1 MADGTVSTVTADP
14 RICEA
19 GGSGVV
25 LPGAYES
32 DWSDGVRA
40 FLYLSFLLWCF
51 QGVGV
56 ISDKFMEAIER
67 ITAKRIRKLHPETK
81 KYVTVMLW
89 NPTVANLSLMAL
101 GSSAPEILLSIIEL
115 LGNNWFAGDL
125 GPSTIVGSAAFNLLV
140 ILAVCVS
147 SIPDGEVRK
156 IKEMQVYVVTAS
168 FSIFAYVWLLFILL
182 VTSPNVVDIWEGVV
196 TFLFFFLLLIL
207 AYAADRGMIPGTK
220 PIEMGRKQVIDL
232 SKEELAQRRAELQA
246 QHDGKLNEEQITKLL
261 TVEGETKTY
270 ATYRKA
276 AAKQMASGRVQE
288 PPGMARQM
296 TGKFMNP
303 KKVVPMDD
311 EEAVP
316 TASKA
321 VFEWKAMKVAVMEN
335 AGHVDLW
342 VTRTGALDQTVSVD
356 YITKDGTAKKDS
368 DYHHVEGTLKFEPN
382 MTEQMITIKIIDDV
396 AYEDD
401 EEFYVDLF
409 NPLAMAD
416 QKTAIAALG
425 RTSKTTV
432 VIIDDDLPG
441 IISFEKEQVTVH
453 EPYFS
458 TTDQAPSNSK
468 AEDGKEVFV
477 ICRKAGACGK
487 VSCKYTTED
496 ATAMQG
502 VNFEATEGVLEF
514 ADGETQKSIEVG
526 IKARGRYDSGI
537 FRIILTEPTGGAK
550 FDAETDGGAD
560 SCIQT
565 VQIESNQEAKNEVD
579 RIMSSLQT
587 NWEKSKKGHANWA
600 EQFKNACYPLGGEE
614 CEEDEDGNK
623 PTAGAIDWIMHFV
636 SFPWK
641 ITFALVPPTDYL
653 GGWVCFASALGMI
666 GAVTALVGDVAA
678 LFGCVVGLKDEVT
691 AITIVALGTSLPDTF
706 ASKSAAEN
714 DPYADASVGNVT
726 GSNSVNVFLGLGLP
740 WMMGAIYWTQGPSAE
755 WITKF
760 GEDTDIDSY
769 YRENGAFVVKAGS
782 LGFSVTVFSC
792 CAIVAI
798 AILQVRRKAFG
809 GELGGPQPAK
819 SASSAGLVLLW
830 LIYISLSSW
839 NAYK

>member
-1 MADGTVSTVTADP
+1 MANETEAAEP

-32 DWSDGVRA
+32 DWSTGVRA
-40 FLYLSFLLWCF
+40 FLYISFLLWCF

-147 SIPDGEVRK
+147 AIPDGETRK
-156 IKEMQVYVVTAS
+156 IKETQVYYVTAS
-168 FSIFAYVWLLFILL
+168 FSIFAYVWLLFILQ
-182 VTSPNVVDIWEGVV
+182 VISPNVVEIWEGVL
-196 TFLFFFLLLIL
+196 TFLFFFLLLGL

-220 PIEMGRKQVIDL
+220 PIEMGRKQVIDF

-246 QHDGKLNEEQITKLL
+246 QHEGKLTEDQITKLL
-261 TVEGETKTY
+261 MVEGETKSY

-276 AAKQMASGRVQE
+276 AAKQMASGRATE
-288 PPGMARQM
+288 PPSMARQM
-296 TGKFMNP
+296 TAKFMNP

-311 EEAVP
+311 EEAEP
-316 TASKA
+316 TASTA

-335 AGHVDLW
+335 AGHVDLF
-342 VTRTGALDQTVSVD
+342 VTRSGALDQTVSVD

-368 DYHHVEGTLKFEPN
+368 DYHHVEGTLTFEPN
-382 MTEQMITIKIIDDV
+382 CTEQMITIKIIDDV

-409 NPLAMAD
+409 NPSSMAD
-416 QKTAIAALG
+416 QKTAIAVLG
-425 RTSKTTV
+425 RTSKMTV
-432 VIIDDDLPG
+432 VIIDDDMPG
-441 IISFEKEQVTVH
+441 VISFEKEQVTVH
-453 EPYFS
+453 E
-458 TTDQAPSNSK
+458 Q
-468 AEDGKEVFV
+468 AEDSKELFV

-502 VNFEATEGVLEF
+502 VNFEAAEGVLEF
-514 ADGETQKSIEVG
+514 DHGETQKTIEVE
-526 IKARGRYDSGI
+526 IKARGRYDSGN
-537 FRIILTEPTGGAK
+537 FRIVLTEPTGGAK
-550 FDAETDGGAD
+550 FDADTDGGAD

-587 NWEKSKKGHANWA
+587 NWEKSKQGHANWA

-614 CEEDEDGNK
+614 FEEDEDGNT
-623 PTAGAIDWIMHFV
+623 PTAGAADWVMHFI

-653 GGWVCFASALGMI
+653 GGWVCFVSSLGMI

-740 WMMGAIYWTQGPSAE
+740 WMMGAIYWTTGGPNAE
-755 WITKF
+755 WTSRF
-760 GEDTDIDSY
+760 AEDGDIAQSFRDS
-769 YRENGAFVVKAGS
+769 GAFIVKAGS

-792 CAIVAI
+792 CAITCL
-798 AILQVRRKAFG
+798 AILQARRKAFG

-819 SASSAGLVLLW
+819 SASSAALVLLW